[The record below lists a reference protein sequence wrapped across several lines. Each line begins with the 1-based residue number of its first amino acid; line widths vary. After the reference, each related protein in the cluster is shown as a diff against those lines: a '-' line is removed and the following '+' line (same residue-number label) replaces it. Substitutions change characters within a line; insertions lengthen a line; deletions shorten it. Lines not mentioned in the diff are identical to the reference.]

1 MSEHDEQD
9 TAELYDEESLGEDE
23 TIIETAAPD
32 GRIHG
37 ELLAPDGGGV
47 DDVAEL
53 VARELPTDDEMSPE
67 EAALH
72 LEDH

>member
-9 TAELYDEESLGEDE
+9 TAELYDEESLGQDE
-23 TIIETAAPD
+23 TIIETDAPD

-37 ELLAPDGGGV
+37 QLFVPDGGA
-47 DDVAEL
+47 DDGAEL
-53 VARELPTDDEMSPE
+53 AARELRTDGETSPE

-72 LEDH
+72 LEEFS